1 MKPAKSADEQ
11 GMTLI
16 ELVIVIVVVAV
27 LASFVSHIVYYEVE
41 TFYVVTNRKEGV
53 QNARFATQLMSR
65 DLRQIMTPDSIINAT
80 ADSIK
85 FKDINGEL
93 MTYLYHNSQLL
104 RNGDLLLDGT
114 TMFGFSFADDDGSA
128 MTFPVTDPTRIRT
141 VSFSL
146 TANTAGQPVTT
157 QVSVTPRNF

>member
-1 MKPAKSADEQ
+1 
-11 GMTLI
+11 MTLI

-27 LASFVSHIVYYEVE
+27 LAGFVSHIVYYEVR
-41 TFYVVTNRKEGV
+41 TFDVVTNRKTGM

-65 DLRQIMTPDSIINAT
+65 DLRQIMAPDSIFQAT

-85 FKDINGEL
+85 FKDVKGDL
-93 MTYLYHNSQLL
+93 LTYRRHDSQLL

-114 TMFGFSFADDDGSA
+114 TAFGFSYADDEGGA

-146 TANTAGQPVTT
+146 TATVAGQAVVT
-157 QVSVTPRNF
+157 QVSITPRNF